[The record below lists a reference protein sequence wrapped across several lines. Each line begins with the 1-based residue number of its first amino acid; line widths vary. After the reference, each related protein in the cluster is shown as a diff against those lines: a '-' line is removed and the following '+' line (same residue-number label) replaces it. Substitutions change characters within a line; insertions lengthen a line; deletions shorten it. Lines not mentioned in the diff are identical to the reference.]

1 LKKDDVLEAF
11 KEIIGYDFSDNIEIL
26 RRIIDKTEEFYGL
39 ISDKLP
45 VIEQS
50 IDETIVETEILVNYF
65 VEDNQPLED
74 SQDFRLS
81 NILEDLQGQIGEVYN
96 SLLDRSD
103 IIDILSD
110 FIMDSDD
117 EESKFSQILTLT
129 KELNDSLTDLKDLSI
144 NAIIFSIKAEN
155 NGAGFG
161 VISNE
166 INRLSNDIKA
176 KYSLIEGNVLI
187 LQEWYE
193 EFVDNLRALAAI
205 EDEIGDKSKDRTKE
219 IFTDVLESLEK
230 ISNILRDFI
239 EHIKIG
245 VEPIYDIIVLLQYQD
260 IIRQNLENLI
270 EILVTLEVEVN
281 TLDLEEY
288 QESKF
293 IDMVIFIDNVAGLSR
308 GLMENILSQLEE
320 SIFNISD
327 KLMKINENLISLK
340 EEDDKIRELLSE
352 DRKGLDRAD
361 SLDRIYQELI
371 SFIPEFTSKMN
382 SLEDKY
388 DSLIRDKDSFYDNME
403 GIEQGLE
410 EIDKVAKR
418 FKKLEL
424 MAKIE
429 FSHIMGTKHSFVN
442 GIEEAINQFINSS
455 KDNKELYQQLKDKL
469 QSDYSTFLEF
479 ALKNKQNIN
488 SSKEI
493 VNSSKEGLLT
503 GRRLVKEAMESL
515 HFSIDSLGVELAALT
530 TEMEKF
536 YLLEEQGQQV
546 LSFLS
551 KLKSKTS
558 NIKEYYLENSKD
570 INFEESNE
578 RLQELIDKFTS
589 YLERK
594 TAQEEIGD
602 LEIDTGSEGG
612 ELTLF

>member
-1 LKKDDVLEAF
+1 MKKDDVLEAF

>member
-1 LKKDDVLEAF
+1 MKKDDVLEAF
-11 KEIIGYDFSDNIEIL
+11 KEIMGYDFSDNIEIL

-65 VEDNQPLED
+65 VEDNQALED

-293 IDMVIFIDNVAGLSR
+293 IDMVIFIDNVVGLSR

-479 ALKNKQNIN
+479 ALKNKNNIN